1 MDIFYSELIQNSHI
15 ALPSDES
22 KHCVKVLRHKAGDT
36 IHVIDGKGNLY
47 LCRITEISQKHTI
60 AEILETHTDYGS
72 HPFTVRMAVAPTK
85 NMQRYE
91 FFVEKAV
98 ELGVNEIIPVLCDHS
113 ERKVVKTERIERI
126 VLAAMKQSYK
136 AHKPVIHEMTA
147 FTDIVSAEY
156 AGYKAIAHCEEGDKH
171 SILHI
176 EKPQEITILIG
187 PEGDFSQHEIQLAQ
201 ENNWLPITLGPQRFR
216 IETAAIMA
224 LHSVHCLC
232 H

>member
-1 MDIFYSELIQNSHI
+1 MDIFYSELIQDSHI

-47 LCRITEISQKHTI
+47 LCCITEISQKHTI

-98 ELGVNEIIPVLCDHS
+98 ELGVNEIIPILCDHS

-136 AHKPVIHEMTA
+136 AQKPIVHEMTP
-147 FTDIVSAEY
+147 FTNIVSAEY
-156 AGYKAIAHCEEGDKH
+156 SGYKAIAHCENDDKH
-171 SILHI
+171 SLMHI
-176 EKPQEITILIG
+176 EKKQKITILIG
-187 PEGDFSQHEIQLAQ
+187 PEGDFSSKEIQLAR
-201 ENNWLPITLGPQRFR
+201 ENNWVPITLGPQRFR
-216 IETAAIMA
+216 TETAAIMA
-224 LHSVHCLC
+224 LHSVHCVFR
-232 H
+232 